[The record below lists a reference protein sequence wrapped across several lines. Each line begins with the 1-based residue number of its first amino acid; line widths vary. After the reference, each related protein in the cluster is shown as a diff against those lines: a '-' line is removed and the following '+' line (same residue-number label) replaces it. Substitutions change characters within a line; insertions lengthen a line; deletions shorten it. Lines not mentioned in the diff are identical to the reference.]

1 MFCRNCGHEIQ
12 SGDRFCGYCGTKTAV
27 SQENGREMGA
37 GQEVSLAGNAQN
49 IAERKA
55 GQNRKQPDG
64 RSAEQN
70 TRPSGA
76 LPAELNTRPTGALP
90 AERNTRPTGIPSAER
105 NTRPAGTPSAERNT
119 RPTGTPSAE
128 RNARPSGTPSAER
141 NTKQSGVPR
150 ASVFPAEYRKYV
162 GIMAALIAFLGL
174 FLPNVVIEDFGLSSY
189 MGVSQPSYSYF
200 SIMSESEVTFMI
212 ALAVIS
218 ILLVILFQAMD
229 IPLVS
234 LIGCAGMLFCA
245 YMITVAVD
253 GGGSAVNYGIG
264 FWMLLIGGFVCIFAA
279 FFAHRPKKRKE

>member
-1 MFCRNCGHEIQ
+1 MRPA
-12 SGDRFCGYCGTKTAV
+12 GT
-27 SQENGREMGA
+27 
-37 GQEVSLAGNAQN
+37 
-49 IAERKA
+49 
-55 GQNRKQPDG
+55 
-64 RSAEQN
+64 
-70 TRPSGA
+70 
-76 LPAELNTRPTGALP
+76 LP
-90 AERNTRPTGIPSAER
+90 AERKTSSAGAP
-105 NTRPAGTPSAERNT
+105 PAEKN
-119 RPTGTPSAE
+119 
-128 RNARPSGTPSAER
+128 
-141 NTKQSGVPR
+141 GVEEQAAPR
-150 ASVFPAEYRKYV
+150 ASVFPAEQRKYV
-162 GIMAALIAFLGL
+162 GIAAALLAFLGL

>member
-12 SGDRFCGYCGTKTAV
+12 PGDRFCGYCGTKTVV
-27 SQENGREMGA
+27 SQENGREMGT

-76 LPAELNTRPTGALP
+76 LPAERNTRPTGALP

-200 SIMSESEVTFMI
+200 SIMSESEVTFMS